1 MVLKTFS
8 CDAYKMLNV
17 CIITPDPF
25 PVGNV
30 ATNRFSTYAKALV
43 KHGCDVDVIVM
54 KGTEDPFKPENLQTK
69 GVWAGIRFE
78 YMAKSVFWNP
88 GWSFLNKL
96 FKYFYGVFR
105 AVRFIAKNR
114 PSSVL
119 IYARDPFYICVFGV
133 LSKVFSFRYLID
145 RSEYP
150 GSMQR
155 GERFFYFLYVRFF
168 KIFDG
173 VLVITKELERY
184 YRSIAKKKAD
194 IFFLPMSV
202 DLDRFSEV
210 AADDICDSRNKDFF
224 CVFGVH
230 NRDCIEDTIA
240 AFDLFCKLYPDLD
253 NNLVLVGDY
262 ENLVGRDAAQKLLE
276 SSAVRNRIVLKG
288 KIASNDMPTV
298 LRGAM
303 TLITT
308 PRGYVSGGFPT
319 KLGEYLA
326 TGKPVILT
334 KVGELSDYLVSM
346 DSCIFCDAGNVKEI
360 AEAMRFVVEN
370 TEISRNIGKRGR
382 DVAFAIFNADNYGE
396 GLVSFFSG
404 AFSPRVDN

>member
-1 MVLKTFS
+1 
-8 CDAYKMLNV
+8 MLNV

-30 ATNRFSTYAKALV
+30 ATNRFSTYAKTLI
-43 KHGCDVDVIVM
+43 KHGCNVDVLIM
-54 KGTEDPFKPENLQTK
+54 KGTEDPFKPVNSQTQ

-88 GWSFLNKL
+88 GWSFPKKL
-96 FKYFYGVFR
+96 YKYFFGVFR
-105 AVRFIAKNR
+105 AVRFIVRNR

-119 IYARDPFYICVFGV
+119 IYARDPFYLCVFGV
-133 LSKVFSFRYLID
+133 LSKIFSFRYLID

-150 GSMQR
+150 YSMQR
-155 GERFFYFLYVRFF
+155 GERFLYFLYVRFF

-184 YRSIAKKKAD
+184 YRSIAKKEAD

-202 DLDRFSEV
+202 DLDRFSEG
-210 AADDICDSRNKDFF
+210 AAVDICDFNNKDFF

-240 AFDLFCKLYPDLD
+240 AFDLFCKLNPAFD
-253 NNLVLVGDY
+253 NNLVLIGDY
-262 ENLVGRDAAQKLLE
+262 KNLVGRDSAQKVLE
-276 SSAVRNRIVLKG
+276 SSSFRNRIILKG
-288 KIASNDMPTV
+288 KVASVDMPPI
-298 LRGAM
+298 LNGAM
-303 TLITT
+303 SLITT

-334 KVGELSDYLVSM
+334 RVGELSDYLVSM
-346 DSCIFCDAGNVKEI
+346 DSCIFCDAGNVNEI

-370 TEISRNIGKRGR
+370 NEISRGIGRRGR
-382 DVAFAIFNADNYGE
+382 DVAFSIFNTDNYGE
-396 GLVSFFSG
+396 GLISFFSG
-404 AFSPRVDN
+404 AFSSRIGN